1 MCINRN
7 SKNPERALMFL
18 NLLQSDREFYDMVI
32 YGIEGETYV
41 LNDGIVDYPEGVTST
56 NSNYLGW
63 GGQWA
68 LYKSDYMRGTS
79 TQPEGFWAEEAAYA
93 GEDKNINNPVGA
105 LTINVDEIK
114 NEIAVRDQLYEEY
127 GKPLIF
133 GLVPQD
139 QIDQKVDEYIQ
150 LQKDAGLDKILDVAQ
165 KQVDEFLSK

>member
-1 MCINRN
+1 
-7 SKNPERALMFL
+7 
-18 NLLQSDREFYDMVI
+18 
-32 YGIEGETYV
+32 
-41 LNDGIVDYPEGVTST
+41 
-56 NSNYLGW
+56 
-63 GGQWA
+63 
-68 LYKSDYMRGTS
+68 MRGTS

-93 GEDKNINNPVGA
+93 GEDKKINNPVGA